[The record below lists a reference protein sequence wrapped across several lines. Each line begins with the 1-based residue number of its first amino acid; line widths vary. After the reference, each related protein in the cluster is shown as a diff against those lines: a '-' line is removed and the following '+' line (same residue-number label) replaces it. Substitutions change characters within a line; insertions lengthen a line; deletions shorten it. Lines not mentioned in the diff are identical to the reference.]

1 MKNNY
6 KHLFPIFL
14 AVTCYSGCYAAESAE
29 IHFVGNI
36 VEPACEVTVQIDD
49 LQCEQQVKSA
59 GLERLASITQTE
71 TSFDALSAWLNS
83 NTSSSF
89 ASMQLVAVEQNIHLG
104 NLVVQYR

>member
-1 MKNNY
+1 MKNNC

-14 AVTCYSGCYAAESAE
+14 AITCYSGCYAADGTE

-49 LQCEQQVKSA
+49 PRCEQLVKSA

-71 TSFDALSAWLNS
+71 TSFDALSVWLNS

-89 ASMQLVAVEQNIHLG
+89 ASIQLVAVKQNIQLG

>member
-1 MKNNY
+1 MKNNC

-14 AVTCYSGCYAAESAE
+14 AITCYSGCYAADGTE

-36 VEPACEVTVQIDD
+36 VEPACEVTEQIDD
-49 LQCEQQVKSA
+49 PRCEQLVKSA

-71 TSFDALSAWLNS
+71 TSFDALSVWLNS

-89 ASMQLVAVEQNIHLG
+89 ASIQLVAVKQNIQLG